1 MRYLEEEVHRIRC
14 KGEEDEG
21 RHEDGSR
28 IGMRGDVVINRVER
42 VEEGAA
48 PIDPSLT

>member
-21 RHEDGSR
+21 RHEDGSM
-28 IGMRGDVVINRVER
+28 IDPRGEVVINRVEG
-42 VEEGAA
+42 VEEVLAT
-48 PIDPSLT
+48 IDPS